1 MAIIYSYPVIQN
13 VEDTDMFIISR
24 TSSDNKTLSLKAVDL
39 SDYVL
44 SNFEIGIAGDS
55 GTGKINQGD
64 VLSVLGTANNIVTSA
79 SGQSITAALTDDVAI
94 TSSLEVGTTLLVKGI
109 ATLDKDLNVG
119 GSLDVVGNSSVGGQ
133 TQTGNLL
140 VIGQSEMQDNLNM
153 TLNAINNVA
162 DPVLAQDA
170 ANKKYV
176 DNAVT
181 GLLEF
186 KGTFNAATGEVLSG
200 AEVGKFIYN
209 CPGGAGT
216 RIAVAVGDYY
226 IVDVAGN
233 FYCSGDLLNVGD
245 AIAGVKDAVA
255 DSSVISDWSTLEG
268 DNIEG
273 SGVANTIPLWTDAQ
287 VLGDSILSQEPGT
300 VYGTTKNLV
309 VDGNIYQSNMSDSV
323 SIGQNALQS
332 ANNPVGENIA
342 IGLDSLKTLTNIS
355 NSIN

>member
-186 KGTFNAATGEVLSG
+186 KGTFNA
-200 AEVGKFIYN
+200 
-209 CPGGAGT
+209 
-216 RIAVAVGDYY
+216 
-226 IVDVAGN
+226 
-233 FYCSGDLLNVGD
+233 
-245 AIAGVKDAVA
+245 
-255 DSSVISDWSTLEG
+255 
-268 DNIEG
+268 
-273 SGVANTIPLWTDAQ
+273 
-287 VLGDSILSQEPGT
+287 
-300 VYGTTKNLV
+300 
-309 VDGNIYQSNMSDSV
+309 
-323 SIGQNALQS
+323 
-332 ANNPVGENIA
+332 
-342 IGLDSLKTLTNIS
+342 
-355 NSIN
+355 